1 MRVFAIAAIAHCNMA
16 INEDIALIEIFIA
29 VIDYG
34 NTLLA
39 IDNVNYIYSLLVY
52 YEYNKRN
59 KIFQKENTVMKNKLI
74 TYLLAA
80 IIISFSV
87 VGYTPIMVH
96 AITQDE
102 GAAYCDYINSLIAQG
117 YSMDDIDEFVI
128 NNTDGTIRN
137 GLPIL
142 KQAVENG
149 TLKKKGSSTSETTT
163 ASSKAEVTNKS
174 EEKQKPAHEH
184 QYSANL
190 TTNPTCTEEGVM
202 TYTCSCGDSYTEP
215 YPKLEHQYE
224 KEITREA
231 TCAEEGETTYTCTLC
246 GDTYTETI
254 AKAEH
259 TPGAAQVTKEATCTE
274 EGEKTVRC
282 TVCGEEISTET
293 TPVKEHQAGESKVT
307 VEPTLFKEGV
317 SETYCK
323 DCGALMTSEA
333 VPAKLNSTQQTIA
346 SVVTGVA
353 IALVL
358 YLGISRALTLWKRH
372 KATKG

>member
-1 MRVFAIAAIAHCNMA
+1 
-16 INEDIALIEIFIA
+16 
-29 VIDYG
+29 
-34 NTLLA
+34 
-39 IDNVNYIYSLLVY
+39 
-52 YEYNKRN
+52 
-59 KIFQKENTVMKNKLI
+59 MKNKLF
-74 TYLLAA
+74 TYLM
-80 IIISFSV
+80 
-87 VGYTPIMVH
+87 VGMIAVTGIATGAPSLTVH
-96 AITQDE
+96 AVTQDE
-102 GAAYCDYINSLIAQG
+102 LGEYFIYIDSLIAQG
-117 YSMDDIDEFVI
+117 YSKEDII
-128 NNTDGTIRN
+128 NFANKYTDGTIRN
-137 GLPIL
+137 GLPII
-142 KQAVENG
+142 KQAVEDG
-149 TLKKKGSSTSETTT
+149 TLKKAGEAQTPAAEEPKKTETTGN
-163 ASSKAEVTNKS
+163 AE
-174 EEKQKPAHEH
+174 QKPAHEH

-231 TCAEEGETTYTCTLC
+231 SCAEEGETTYTCTLC
-246 GDTYTETI
+246 GDTYTEPI
-254 AKAEH
+254 AKAAH
-259 TPGAAQVTKEATCTE
+259 TPGAAQVTKEATCTD

-346 SVVTGVA
+346 SVVTGLA

-358 YLGISRALTLWKRH
+358 YLGISRAVTLWKRH
-372 KATKG
+372 KATRG

>member
-1 MRVFAIAAIAHCNMA
+1 
-16 INEDIALIEIFIA
+16 
-29 VIDYG
+29 
-34 NTLLA
+34 
-39 IDNVNYIYSLLVY
+39 
-52 YEYNKRN
+52 
-59 KIFQKENTVMKNKLI
+59 MKNKLI

-80 IIISFSV
+80 VVISFSA
-87 VGYTPIMVH
+87 VGYTPITAH

-102 GAAYCDYINSLIAQG
+102 GAAYANYIHSLISQG
-117 YSMDDIDEFVI
+117 YSKEDIRAYLRA
-128 NNTDGTIRN
+128 NGDGSIATAMAILPEAVAN
-137 GLPIL
+137 GS
-142 KQAVENG
+142 
-149 TLKKKGSSTSETTT
+149 LKKAGQVAPAQAEDKGAAEKKEDQTT
-163 ASSKAEVTNKS
+163 A
-174 EEKQKPAHEH
+174 PAHEH

-231 TCAEEGETTYTCTLC
+231 TCAEEGE
-246 GDTYTETI
+246 
-254 AKAEH
+254 
-259 TPGAAQVTKEATCTE
+259 
-274 EGEKTVRC
+274 KTVRC
-282 TVCGEEISTET
+282 TVCGEEISKEP
-293 TPVKEHQAGESKVT
+293 TPVKEHQAGDSKVT

-323 DCGALMTSEA
+323 DCGALMTSES

-353 IALVL
+353 IALIL
-358 YLGISRALTLWKRH
+358 YLGISRAVTLWKRH

>member
-1 MRVFAIAAIAHCNMA
+1 
-16 INEDIALIEIFIA
+16 
-29 VIDYG
+29 
-34 NTLLA
+34 
-39 IDNVNYIYSLLVY
+39 
-52 YEYNKRN
+52 
-59 KIFQKENTVMKNKLI
+59 MKNKLF
-74 TYLLAA
+74 TYLMVGMIAVTG
-80 IIISFSV
+80 ISTVSPSM
-87 VGYTPIMVH
+87 TVH
-96 AITQDE
+96 AVTQDE
-102 GAAYCDYINSLIAQG
+102 LGASFKYIDSLIAQG
-117 YSMDDIDEFVI
+117 YSKEDIVKYLGTHSDGSAK
-128 NNTDGTIRN
+128 NTPTILEEAVAN
-137 GLPIL
+137 GS
-142 KQAVENG
+142 
-149 TLKKKGSSTSETTT
+149 LKKAGQAAPAQADDKG
-163 ASSKAEVTNKS
+163 AAEKKEDQTPA
-174 EEKQKPAHEH
+174 PAHEH

-224 KEITREA
+224 KEVTREA

-246 GDTYTETI
+246 GDTYTEPI

-293 TPVKEHQAGESKVT
+293 TPVKEHQGGESKVM

-358 YLGISRALTLWKRH
+358 YLGISRAVVFWKRH

>member
-1 MRVFAIAAIAHCNMA
+1 
-16 INEDIALIEIFIA
+16 
-29 VIDYG
+29 
-34 NTLLA
+34 
-39 IDNVNYIYSLLVY
+39 
-52 YEYNKRN
+52 
-59 KIFQKENTVMKNKLI
+59 MKNKLF
-74 TYLLAA
+74 TYLM
-80 IIISFSV
+80 
-87 VGYTPIMVH
+87 VGMIAVTGIATVAPSLTVY
-96 AITQDE
+96 AETQDE
-102 GAAYCDYINSLIAQG
+102 GAAYCNYLNTLIAQG
-117 YSMDDIDEFVI
+117 YSKADIEKVL
-128 NNTDGTIRN
+128 NKNPN
-137 GLPIL
+137 GSLSSAVEEL
-142 KQAVENG
+142 KQAIADG
-149 TLKKKGSSTSETTT
+149 TLRVAGSSVKENPGKEDDTKDIKKEQ
-163 ASSKAEVTNKS
+163 
-174 EEKQKPAHEH
+174 EKVQPVHEH

-246 GDTYTETI
+246 GDTYTEPI

-259 TPGAAQVTKEATCTE
+259 TPGAAQVTKEATCTG

-282 TVCGEEISTET
+282 TVCGEEISKET

-323 DCGALMTSEA
+323 DCRTLMASEA
-333 VPAKLNSTQQTIA
+333 IPAKLNSTQQTIA

-358 YLGISRALTLWKRH
+358 YLGISRAVTLWKRH

>member
-1 MRVFAIAAIAHCNMA
+1 
-16 INEDIALIEIFIA
+16 
-29 VIDYG
+29 
-34 NTLLA
+34 
-39 IDNVNYIYSLLVY
+39 
-52 YEYNKRN
+52 
-59 KIFQKENTVMKNKLI
+59 MKNKLF
-74 TYLLAA
+74 TYLMVGMIAVTG
-80 IIISFSV
+80 ISTVAPSLTV
-87 VGYTPIMVH
+87 Y

-102 GAAYCDYINSLIAQG
+102 LSAYGEYLNSLVEQG
-117 YSMDDIDEFVI
+117 YSLDEINRFVT

-142 KQAVENG
+142 KQAVEDG
-149 TLKKKGSSTSETTT
+149 TLKKAGGVQSPTVEEPKKTET
-163 ASSKAEVTNKS
+163 AGNAE
-174 EEKQKPAHEH
+174 QKPVHEH
-184 QYSANL
+184 KYSANL

-246 GDTYTETI
+246 GDTYTEPIT
-254 AKAEH
+254 KAEH

-293 TPVKEHQAGESKVT
+293 TPVKEHQGGESKVM

-323 DCGALMTSEA
+323 DCGALMASEA

-358 YLGISRALTLWKRH
+358 YLGISRAVTFRKNH
-372 KATKG
+372 KGN

>member
-1 MRVFAIAAIAHCNMA
+1 
-16 INEDIALIEIFIA
+16 
-29 VIDYG
+29 
-34 NTLLA
+34 
-39 IDNVNYIYSLLVY
+39 
-52 YEYNKRN
+52 
-59 KIFQKENTVMKNKLI
+59 MKNKLF
-74 TYLLAA
+74 TYLM
-80 IIISFSV
+80 
-87 VGYTPIMVH
+87 VGMIAFTGIATVAPSLTVY
-96 AITQDE
+96 AETQDE
-102 GAAYCDYINSLIAQG
+102 GAAYGKYLNSLIAQG
-117 YSMDDIDEFVI
+117 YSKADIEKVL
-128 NNTDGTIRN
+128 NKNPN
-137 GLPIL
+137 GSLSSAVEEL
-142 KQAVENG
+142 KQAIADG
-149 TLKKKGSSTSETTT
+149 TLRVAGSSVKENLGKEDDTKDIKKEQ
-163 ASSKAEVTNKS
+163 
-174 EEKQKPAHEH
+174 EKVQPVHEH
-184 QYSANL
+184 KYSANL

-246 GDTYTETI
+246 GDTYTEPI

-282 TVCGEEISTET
+282 TVCGEEISRET
-293 TPVKEHQAGESKVT
+293 TPVKEHQAGESRVT

-323 DCGALMTSEA
+323 DCGVLMASEA

-358 YLGISRALTLWKRH
+358 YLGISRAVTLRKRH

>member
-1 MRVFAIAAIAHCNMA
+1 
-16 INEDIALIEIFIA
+16 
-29 VIDYG
+29 
-34 NTLLA
+34 
-39 IDNVNYIYSLLVY
+39 
-52 YEYNKRN
+52 
-59 KIFQKENTVMKNKLI
+59 MKNKLF
-74 TYLLAA
+74 TYLMVGMIAVTG
-80 IIISFSV
+80 ISAVAPSM
-87 VGYTPIMVH
+87 TVH

-102 GAAYCDYINSLIAQG
+102 QSEYNRYMQWLLDQG
-117 YSMDDIDEFVI
+117 YSMDEIDRFVI

-137 GLPIL
+137 GLPLL

-149 TLKKKGSSTSETTT
+149 TLKKAGATQSPAAEEPKKTETTGN
-163 ASSKAEVTNKS
+163 AE
-174 EEKQKPAHEH
+174 QKPAHEH

-246 GDTYTETI
+246 GDTYTEPIT
-254 AKAEH
+254 KAEH

-282 TVCGEEISTET
+282 TVCGEEISKEP
-293 TPVKEHQAGESKVT
+293 TPVKEHQAGDSKVT

-323 DCGALMTSEA
+323 DCGALMTSES

-358 YLGISRALTLWKRH
+358 YLGISRAVTLWKRH

>member
-1 MRVFAIAAIAHCNMA
+1 MVGM
-16 INEDIALIEIFIA
+16 IA
-29 VIDYG
+29 VTGI
-34 NTLLA
+34 
-39 IDNVNYIYSLLVY
+39 S
-52 YEYNKRN
+52 
-59 KIFQKENTVMKNKLI
+59 TVSPSM
-74 TYLLAA
+74 T
-80 IIISFSV
+80 
-87 VGYTPIMVH
+87 VH
-96 AITQDE
+96 AVTQDE
-102 GAAYCDYINSLIAQG
+102 QSEYNRYMQWLLDQG
-117 YSMDDIDEFVI
+117 YSMDEIDRFVI

-137 GLPIL
+137 GLPLL

-149 TLKKKGSSTSETTT
+149 TLKKAGATQSPAAEEPKKTETTVN
-163 ASSKAEVTNKS
+163 AE
-174 EEKQKPAHEH
+174 QKPAHEH

-246 GDTYTETI
+246 GDTYTEPI
-254 AKAEH
+254 AKVEH

-274 EGEKTVRC
+274 EGKKTVRC

-323 DCGALMTSEA
+323 DCGALMTSES

-358 YLGISRALTLWKRH
+358 YLGISRAVTFRKNH
-372 KATKG
+372 KGN

>member
-1 MRVFAIAAIAHCNMA
+1 
-16 INEDIALIEIFIA
+16 
-29 VIDYG
+29 
-34 NTLLA
+34 
-39 IDNVNYIYSLLVY
+39 
-52 YEYNKRN
+52 
-59 KIFQKENTVMKNKLI
+59 MKNKLF
-74 TYLLAA
+74 TYLMVGMIAVTG
-80 IIISFSV
+80 ISTVSPSM
-87 VGYTPIMVH
+87 TVH

-102 GAAYCDYINSLIAQG
+102 QSAYSHYIQGLLDQG
-117 YSMDDIDEFVI
+117 YSKEDIRAYLRA
-128 NNTDGTIRN
+128 NGDGSIATAMAILPEAVAN
-137 GLPIL
+137 GS
-142 KQAVENG
+142 
-149 TLKKKGSSTSETTT
+149 LKKAGQAAPAQAEDKG
-163 ASSKAEVTNKS
+163 AAEKKEDQTPA
-174 EEKQKPAHEH
+174 PAHEH

-246 GDTYTETI
+246 GDTYTEPI
-254 AKAEH
+254 AKVEH

-274 EGEKTVRC
+274 EGKKTVRC

-333 VPAKLNSTQQTIA
+333 VPARLNSTQQTIA

-353 IALVL
+353 IALIL
-358 YLGISRALTLWKRH
+358 YLGISRAVTLWKRH

>member
-1 MRVFAIAAIAHCNMA
+1 
-16 INEDIALIEIFIA
+16 
-29 VIDYG
+29 
-34 NTLLA
+34 
-39 IDNVNYIYSLLVY
+39 
-52 YEYNKRN
+52 
-59 KIFQKENTVMKNKLI
+59 MKNKLI

-80 IIISFSV
+80 IIISFSA
-87 VGYTPIMVH
+87 VGYTPITAH

-102 GAAYCDYINSLIAQG
+102 QSEYNRYMQWLLDQG
-117 YSMDDIDEFVI
+117 YSMDEIDRFVI

-137 GLPIL
+137 GLPLL

-149 TLKKKGSSTSETTT
+149 TLKKAGATQAPAVEESKKSETTGN
-163 ASSKAEVTNKS
+163 AE
-174 EEKQKPAHEH
+174 QKPVHEH

-231 TCAEEGETTYTCTLC
+231 TCAEEGEMTYTCTLC
-246 GDTYTETI
+246 GDTYTEPI
-254 AKAEH
+254 AKVEH

-274 EGEKTVRC
+274 EGEKTVQC

-307 VEPTLFKEGV
+307 VEPTLFKKGV

-333 VPAKLNSTQQTIA
+333 VPAKLNSTQQTIV

-358 YLGISRALTLWKRH
+358 YLGISRAVTLWKRH

>member
-1 MRVFAIAAIAHCNMA
+1 
-16 INEDIALIEIFIA
+16 
-29 VIDYG
+29 
-34 NTLLA
+34 
-39 IDNVNYIYSLLVY
+39 
-52 YEYNKRN
+52 
-59 KIFQKENTVMKNKLI
+59 MKNKLF
-74 TYLLAA
+74 TYLMVGMIAVTG
-80 IIISFSV
+80 ISAVAPSM
-87 VGYTPIMVH
+87 TVH

-102 GAAYCDYINSLIAQG
+102 QSAFSHYSQSLIDQG
-117 YSMDDIDEFVI
+117 YSKEEIGNYLNAHGSDTSLYDDI
-128 NNTDGTIRN
+128 TILQN
-137 GLPIL
+137 AI
-142 KQAVENG
+142 ENG
-149 TLKKKGSSTSETTT
+149 TLKKSGATQSPAAEEPKKTETTGN
-163 ASSKAEVTNKS
+163 AE
-174 EEKQKPAHEH
+174 QKPAHEH

-246 GDTYTETI
+246 GDTYTEPI
-254 AKAEH
+254 AKVEH

-358 YLGISRALTLWKRH
+358 YLGISRAVVFWKRH

>member
-1 MRVFAIAAIAHCNMA
+1 MA

-39 IDNVNYIYSLLVY
+39 IDNINYIYSLLVY

-59 KIFQKENTVMKNKLI
+59 KIFQKENMIMKNKLF
-74 TYLLAA
+74 TYLMVGMIAVTG
-80 IIISFSV
+80 ISAVAPSM
-87 VGYTPIMVH
+87 TVH

-102 GAAYCDYINSLIAQG
+102 QSAYSHYIQGLLDQG
-117 YSMDDIDEFVI
+117 YSKEDII
-128 NNTDGTIRN
+128 NFANKYTDGTIRN
-137 GLPIL
+137 GLPII
-142 KQAVENG
+142 KQAVEDG
-149 TLKKKGSSTSETTT
+149 TLKKSGATQSPATEEPKKTETTEI
-163 ASSKAEVTNKS
+163 AE
-174 EEKQKPAHEH
+174 QKPVHEH

-231 TCAEEGETTYTCTLC
+231 TCAEEGEMTYTCTLC
-246 GDTYTETI
+246 GDTYTEPI
-254 AKAEH
+254 ARVEH
-259 TPGAAQVTKEATCTE
+259 TPGAAQTTKEATCTE

-282 TVCGEEISTET
+282 TVCGEEISMET

-323 DCGALMTSEA
+323 DCGALMTNEA
-333 VPAKLNSTQQTIA
+333 VPAKLNSTQQTIV

-358 YLGISRALTLWKRH
+358 YLGISRAVTLWKRH

>member
-1 MRVFAIAAIAHCNMA
+1 
-16 INEDIALIEIFIA
+16 
-29 VIDYG
+29 
-34 NTLLA
+34 
-39 IDNVNYIYSLLVY
+39 
-52 YEYNKRN
+52 
-59 KIFQKENTVMKNKLI
+59 MKNKLI

-80 IIISFSV
+80 VIISFSV
-87 VGYTPIMVH
+87 VGYTPITVH

-102 GAAYCDYINSLIAQG
+102 GAAYANYVHSLIDQG
-117 YSMDDIDEFVI
+117 YSKEDIRAYLRA
-128 NNTDGTIRN
+128 NGDGSIATAMAILPEAVAN
-137 GLPIL
+137 GS
-142 KQAVENG
+142 
-149 TLKKKGSSTSETTT
+149 LKKAGQAAPAQAEDKG
-163 ASSKAEVTNKS
+163 AAEKKEDQTPA
-174 EEKQKPAHEH
+174 PAHEH

-246 GDTYTETI
+246 GDAYTEPI
-254 AKAEH
+254 AKIEH
-259 TPGAAQVTKEATCTE
+259 TPGAVQVTREATCTE
-274 EGEKTVRC
+274 EGEKIVRC
-282 TVCGEEISTET
+282 TVCGEEISRET

-323 DCGALMTSEA
+323 GCGALMTSEA
-333 VPAKLNSTQQTIA
+333 VPAKLNSTQQTIV

-358 YLGISRALTLWKRH
+358 YLGISRAVTLWKRH

>member
-1 MRVFAIAAIAHCNMA
+1 
-16 INEDIALIEIFIA
+16 
-29 VIDYG
+29 
-34 NTLLA
+34 
-39 IDNVNYIYSLLVY
+39 
-52 YEYNKRN
+52 
-59 KIFQKENTVMKNKLI
+59 MKNKLF
-74 TYLLAA
+74 TYLMIGMIAVTGIA
-80 IIISFSV
+80 TVAPSMTV
-87 VGYTPIMVH
+87 Y
-96 AITQDE
+96 AETQAE
-102 GAAYCDYINSLIAQG
+102 GAAYDDYIHSLISQG
-117 YSMDDIDEFVI
+117 YSKEDIRAYLRA
-128 NNTDGTIRN
+128 NSDGSIANAMQILPEAIAN
-137 GLPIL
+137 GS
-142 KQAVENG
+142 
-149 TLKKKGSSTSETTT
+149 LKKAGQEAPAQAEDKG
-163 ASSKAEVTNKS
+163 AAEKKEDQTPA
-174 EEKQKPAHEH
+174 PAHKH
-184 QYSANL
+184 HYSANL

-246 GDTYTETI
+246 GDAYTEPI
-254 AKAEH
+254 AKVEH

-282 TVCGEEISTET
+282 TVCGEEISRET

-323 DCGALMTSEA
+323 DCGVLMASEA

-358 YLGISRALTLWKRH
+358 YLGISRAVTLRKRH

>member
-1 MRVFAIAAIAHCNMA
+1 LRVFYYCGNSTNMA
-16 INEDIALIEIFIA
+16 IDIASIEILIA

-34 NTLLA
+34 NTILA
-39 IDNVNYIYSLLVY
+39 KDSINYIYSLLVY
-52 YEYNKRN
+52 YNDNKRN
-59 KIFQKENTVMKNKLI
+59 KLFQKENTIMKNKLF
-74 TYLLAA
+74 TYLMVGMIAVTGIS
-80 IIISFSV
+80 IIAPSM
-87 VGYTPIMVH
+87 TVH

-102 GAAYCDYINSLIAQG
+102 LSAYGKYLNSLIAQG
-117 YSMDDIDEFVI
+117 YSKEDIRAYLHANGDGSIATAMVI
-128 NNTDGTIRN
+128 LPEAVAN
-137 GLPIL
+137 GSL
-142 KQAVENG
+142 KKAGQAAPAQTEDKGAVE
-149 TLKKKGSSTSETTT
+149 KKEDQTP
-163 ASSKAEVTNKS
+163 V
-174 EEKQKPAHEH
+174 PVHEH

-224 KEITREA
+224 KEITREPS
-231 TCAEEGETTYTCTLC
+231 CAEEGETTYTCTLC
-246 GDTYTETI
+246 GDTYTEPI
-254 AKAEH
+254 AKVEH
-259 TPGAAQVTKEATCTE
+259 TPGAAQVTKEATCTD

-323 DCGALMTSEA
+323 DCGALMTSEV

-358 YLGISRALTLWKRH
+358 YLGISRAVASWKRH

>member
-1 MRVFAIAAIAHCNMA
+1 
-16 INEDIALIEIFIA
+16 
-29 VIDYG
+29 
-34 NTLLA
+34 
-39 IDNVNYIYSLLVY
+39 
-52 YEYNKRN
+52 
-59 KIFQKENTVMKNKLI
+59 MKNKLF
-74 TYLLAA
+74 TYLMVGMIAVTG
-80 IIISFSV
+80 ISTIAPSM
-87 VGYTPIMVH
+87 TVH

-102 GAAYCDYINSLIAQG
+102 GGAFTQYVNSLIAQG
-117 YSMDDIDEFVI
+117 YSKESLISYLDAHGSDTSLYDDI
-128 NNTDGTIRN
+128 TILQN
-137 GLPIL
+137 AI
-142 KQAVENG
+142 ENG
-149 TLKKKGSSTSETTT
+149 TLKKSGATQSPAAEEPKKTETTGN
-163 ASSKAEVTNKS
+163 AEQ
-174 EEKQKPAHEH
+174 KQAHEH
-184 QYSANL
+184 KYSANL

-231 TCAEEGETTYTCTLC
+231 SCAEEGETTYTCTLC
-246 GDTYTETI
+246 GDSYTEPI
-254 AKAEH
+254 AKVEH

-282 TVCGEEISTET
+282 TVCGEEISRET
-293 TPVKEHQAGESKVT
+293 TPVKEHQAGESRVT

-333 VPAKLNSTQQTIA
+333 VPAKLNSTQRTIA

-358 YLGISRALTLWKRH
+358 YLGISRAVTLWKRH

>member
-1 MRVFAIAAIAHCNMA
+1 MA
-16 INEDIALIEIFIA
+16 INEDIELIEIFIA

-39 IDNVNYIYSLLVY
+39 IDNVNYIYSLFVY
-52 YEYNKRN
+52 YNDNKRN
-59 KIFQKENTVMKNKLI
+59 KIFQKENAIMKNKLF
-74 TYLLAA
+74 TYLM
-80 IIISFSV
+80 
-87 VGYTPIMVH
+87 VGMIAVTGIATVAPSMIVH

-102 GAAYCDYINSLIAQG
+102 QSAYSHYIQGLLDQG
-117 YSMDDIDEFVI
+117 YSKEDIIKILNKNPNGSIASAKEELEQAI
-128 NNTDGTIRN
+128 ADGTLRVAGASVKEN
-137 GLPIL
+137 PGKEDDTKDL
-142 KQAVENG
+142 KNEQE
-149 TLKKKGSSTSETTT
+149 
-163 ASSKAEVTNKS
+163 KA
-174 EEKQKPAHEH
+174 QPAHEH

-246 GDTYTETI
+246 GDTYTEPI
-254 AKAEH
+254 AKVEH

-282 TVCGEEISTET
+282 TVCGEEISRET
-293 TPVKEHQAGESKVT
+293 TPVKEHQAGESRVT

-333 VPAKLNSTQQTIA
+333 VPAKLNSTQQTIV
-346 SVVTGVA
+346 SVVTGIA

-358 YLGISRALTLWKRH
+358 YLGISRAVTLWKRH